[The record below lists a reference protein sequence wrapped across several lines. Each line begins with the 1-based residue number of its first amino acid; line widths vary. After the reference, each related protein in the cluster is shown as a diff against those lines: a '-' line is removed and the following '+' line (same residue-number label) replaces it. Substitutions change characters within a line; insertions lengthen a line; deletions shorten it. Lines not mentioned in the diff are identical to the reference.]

1 MKKFG
6 RIISSSL
13 LSMSLMFSSC
23 TIISAESMDD
33 ETSDSL
39 TAQKIIEFIDYSMDM
54 DQPFMTLKVQEGIK
68 ENEIDFPEVLMVN
81 IDGIDGAVEMPV
93 TWQTNDD
100 FDNTNNEKYIFT
112 PVWDETKYEL
122 SSELQVNEYPYIEV
136 IKEYVENIS
145 NEIPVQTF
153 ENTQPIEVTIGNGG
167 EYKDF
172 SKLFAAEDI
181 KGEVIVKLTGDVAD
195 SDFVIPE
202 KITSLTIQSN
212 QEGTQRGISVG
223 NATESIYVNG
233 SKFITS
239 KDIKLEVSGVYGG
252 NYQKDTTGSPH
263 IEIYGQCKGSIYGGG
278 YHADL
283 TGNPTIVFGGQSV
296 TNIVGGGNATA
307 DDIKNAGIT
316 ANVNGSVSITL
327 KKDSFAKSIYGGGY
341 IVLNTTS
348 YVGSTF
354 TAKVSGD
361 VTLNIDGKLGRDA
374 RNLISITGGG
384 YARVDS
390 KKDTTMNVDVGGN
403 ILIDLGQNAR
413 GESKPIGLV
422 GGGYAWSNSS
432 SSIPNQSNIQISAK
446 VGGNIRVTAV
456 SDSLA
461 SSSQEDYQKFQF
473 LYGGGYANGRG
484 ADATVSG
491 DTFIESS
498 RGMYDSDSALCG
510 GGYAE
515 CGATADIRGTT
526 HIEVKSMSNQSDSY
540 LNAKAI
546 WGGGKAVG
554 SYDNANSIFGN
565 KTSQANVGG
574 VVIKIEPG
582 VQFENGV
589 KFSILGGG
597 YVDGFTSDDSS
608 FNKCSAEAKVL
619 GNIEIKI
626 GDNITLTENLCNAG
640 YVSKS
645 GNASVSGSIN
655 VTAGKNLKIGD
666 NYIGGGY
673 AVDNNIVSN
682 SIADVTGKI
691 TVIFE
696 DNVEVTDNDDDNKN
710 NKFIAAGYAT
720 STGASANVEGG
731 IDYEINGNLKCYTYY
746 GGGYA
751 SAADSN
757 ANIGTEYTKN
767 QDIIKTVFKGN
778 GSNAITLSGNNWIY
792 NGSFSGNRNANTNI
806 YGNISLNFDG
816 TSPKNIMVLS
826 SAIGDETIY
835 GSINLYLKN
844 ITISK
849 SLYAGSYVYGN
860 ANSCIT
866 GDITSKF
873 EGVRI
878 EGKIYNGPNNRG
890 TAKVEGNVKLILT
903 DSTISND
910 IYSGG
915 YELGIKSDIT
925 GKSIIEINGGN
936 TFISTG
942 KIYSGG
948 TNKST
953 VDKVEYYITGIQ
965 KTPMDLFGKG
975 GGTITNGTDV
985 YVGDG
990 TTETNIEC
998 VRLSNISKLIIN
1010 NDAEI
1015 KQSEYQL
1022 KGGVN
1027 KQSMLSNVTDVEIKS
1042 GGTLNLVNKE
1052 KTFSPETIKGS
1063 FVGGGKLILNNNLAF
1078 KITNTASGTTDVEIL
1093 GDPKQGQ
1100 EYILVN
1106 GGGDELFNYI
1116 GDGYQLVK
1124 EDKESSGH
1132 VWKLGEFVQ
1141 PVNNVTGIKAE
1152 AEYTQG
1158 DKIIF
1163 SAVGEGMNNET
1174 PQQNDVRWL
1183 PVSWSINESKT
1194 FDTGNYTG
1202 KIDTNQLDPNSYTLT
1217 VTFKKQIY
1225 TSDSWVETN
1234 AEDSINIPFKV
1245 KAKSSGGNT
1254 PSGGGSSGGSSIK
1267 KEDGFVENKNNT
1279 YYYKDG
1285 KPVESGFILLDKD
1298 AKLIATVSPDQ
1309 FTGELEAVYYIKED
1323 KTVAKH
1329 EWVVL
1334 DKNGKLVKT
1343 MPLQEAISE
1352 YGEEYKIYAAREDG
1366 KLVQS
1371 WLEIEG
1377 VWYYFLEDYTA
1388 RYQYWQAHWNDW
1400 YLFEN
1405 YTYVCNRWIPTSEGR
1420 WYYVNAEGKMV
1431 SNQWVDG
1438 YWIDEYGIYWS
1449 PLYSQE

>member
-100 FDNTNNEKYIFT
+100 FDNTSNEKYIFT

-145 NEIPVQTF
+145 DEIPVQTF

-167 EYKDF
+167 NYQDF
-172 SKLFAAEDI
+172 SDLFENESIQGD
-181 KGEVIVKLTGDVAD
+181 VIVKLTGDVAD

-202 KITSLTIQSN
+202 KITSLTIQSD

-233 SKFITS
+233 SKFIIS
-239 KDIKLEVSGVYGG
+239 KDIELEVTGVYGG
-252 NYQKDTTGSPH
+252 NYRKNTIGSPH
-263 IEIYGQCKGSIYGGG
+263 IEIYGQCNGSIYGGG
-278 YHADL
+278 YHANLIGD
-283 TGNPTIVFGGQSV
+283 PTIVFGGQSV

-307 DDIKNAGIT
+307 DNIKNADIT
-316 ANVNGSVSITL
+316 ANVIGSVSITL
-327 KKDSFAKSIYGGGY
+327 REDSYADSIYGGGY
-341 IVLNTTS
+341 IELNKNS
-348 YVGSTF
+348 NDDSTF

-361 VTLNIDGKLGRDA
+361 VTLNIDGILRSNV

-390 KKDTTMNVDVGGN
+390 KKDTIMNVDVGGN

-413 GESKPIGLV
+413 GESNPIGLV
-422 GGGYAWSNSS
+422 GGGYAWSNSGGRNAS
-432 SSIPNQSNIQISAK
+432 YNIQISAK
-446 VGGNIRVTAV
+446 VGKNVRITAV

-461 SSSQEDYQKFQF
+461 SVSQENYQMFLF

-498 RGMYDSDSALCG
+498 RGMYGSNYALCG

-515 CGATADIRGTT
+515 YGATADVIGTT
-526 HIEVKSMSNQSDSY
+526 HITIQPIEGQWDMYKNSGNIY
-540 LNAKAI
+540 
-546 WGGGKAVG
+546 GGGKAVG
-554 SYDNANSIFGN
+554 YYDGAGD
-565 KTSQANVGG
+565 KASQANVGG
-574 VVIKIEPG
+574 TDITIKVHTHMGNMSEF
-582 VQFENGV
+582 VNL
-589 KFSILGGG
+589 LGGG
-597 YVDGFTSDDSS
+597 YVTAEAYLASNQTNSKFD
-608 FNKCSAEAKVL
+608 KCPAIAKVL
-619 GNIEIKI
+619 GNINIKI
-626 GDNITLTENLCNAG
+626 ADDIAIPNGLYCAG
-640 YVSKS
+640 YVKNR
-645 GNASVSGSIN
+645 GDASVIGSIN
-655 VTAGKNLKIGD
+655 LTAGKNLKIGE

-673 AVDNNIVSN
+673 AVDDGQVASN

-691 TVIFE
+691 TAIFE
-696 DNVEVTDNDDDNKN
+696 DNVEVTK
-710 NKFIAAGYAT
+710 IYVAAGYARF
-720 STGASANVEGG
+720 TGASAKVEGG
-731 IDYEINGNLKCYTYY
+731 IDYKINGGLSCENYY
-746 GGGYA
+746 GAGYA
-751 SAADSN
+751 YNTRDNSESSAD
-757 ANIGTEYTKN
+757 IGTENTKEL
-767 QDIIKTVFKGN
+767 DIVKIVFKGN
-778 GSNAITLSGNNWIY
+778 ELKVTDDRIY
-792 NGSFSGNRNANTNI
+792 NGGFAEWAKANI
-806 YGNISLNFDG
+806 YGNVSIEYDG
-816 TSPKNIMVLS
+816 TTPTKTMVMGKARDA
-826 SAIGDETIY
+826 SA
-835 GSINLYLKN
+835 
-844 ITISK
+844 
-849 SLYAGSYVYGN
+849 N
-860 ANSCIT
+860 ANIFGSMELNIKNVTINNSIYT
-866 GDITSKF
+866 GMY
-873 EGVRI
+873 VH
-878 EGKIYNGPNNRG
+878 NNG

-903 DSTISND
+903 DSTISSA

-915 YELGIKSDIT
+915 DASSIT

-936 TFISTG
+936 TFTSTG

-948 TNKST
+948 NAKST